1 MVSKDNK
8 QFESWQY
15 VSKDKYNA
23 VLKLIN
29 VTWFLLVRTWNDG
42 WTEAENAF
50 LSMGQSI
57 YFSSPCRNAILIK
70 CEHSAL
76 WFPAFVSKKRQLPIM
91 AVDRIKVINF
101 WISRIFLSSGLVLC
115 QSFLQLIRSKNK
127 NIFRGNEK

>member
-42 WTEAENAF
+42 
-50 LSMGQSI
+50 
-57 YFSSPCRNAILIK
+57 
-70 CEHSAL
+70 
-76 WFPAFVSKKRQLPIM
+76 
-91 AVDRIKVINF
+91 
-101 WISRIFLSSGLVLC
+101 
-115 QSFLQLIRSKNK
+115 
-127 NIFRGNEK
+127 